1 MHWSLSILI
10 LIIFF
15 TAYAVLH
22 SLLAALP
29 VKNRARRVFG
39 AGVERWY
46 RLVYN
51 IIGGATLLP
60 LFPLLVWL
68 PTQTLYIVP
77 APWSWLMVGGQL
89 LALAGLAVAL
99 LQTGLFHF
107 LGLAQL
113 VADRPAES
121 GTLNVGGFYGWVR
134 HPLYFFSLLFLW
146 LTPAM
151 TANLLTVYLLFT
163 LYFYLGSFFEER
175 RLIAEFGSAYRDY
188 QQRVPRLLP
197 MRFRLFRPQTAEQ
210 SVNHDKKS
218 RITRHISR

>member
-1 MHWSLSILI
+1 MHWSSSVLI
-10 LIIFF
+10 LIVFF

-29 VKNRARRVFG
+29 VKNWARRVFG

-51 IIGGATLLP
+51 ILGVITLLP
-60 LFPLLVWL
+60 LFPLLAWL

-77 APWSWLMVGGQL
+77 APWRWLMVGGQL

-175 RLIAEFGSAYRDY
+175 RLIAEFGSAYQDY
-188 QQRVPRLLP
+188 QQRVPRLIP
-197 MRFRLFRPQTAEQ
+197 RRFRLSRPLIAAQNVKRET
-210 SVNHDKKS
+210 
-218 RITRHISR
+218 

>member
-29 VKNRARRVFG
+29 VKNWAQRVFG

-51 IIGGATLLP
+51 IIGGITLLP
-60 LFPLLVWL
+60 LFPLLAWL

-77 APWSWLMVGGQL
+77 APWRWLMVGGQL

-107 LGLAQL
+107 LGLAQV
-113 VADRPAES
+113 VAERPAES
-121 GTLNVGGFYGWVR
+121 GTLNLGGFYGWVR
-134 HPLYFFSLLFLW
+134 HPLYFFSLMFLW
-146 LTPAM
+146 LTPIM
-151 TANLLTVYLLFT
+151 TSNLLTAYFLFT

-188 QQRVPRLLP
+188 QQRVPRLIP
-197 MRFRLFRPQTAEQ
+197 IRFRFSRPLIAEQ
-210 SVNHDKKS
+210 NVK
-218 RITRHISR
+218 RET